1 MVGSR
6 QVPQPRLGMSV
17 AVTWDDEELV
27 VPYREPLAPGT
38 LMQKGL
44 YRLGEVVG
52 EGSFSL
58 TYAAR
63 QRPGKLPVAIK
74 EFFPRGCWRENY
86 RIVPGD
92 PYTPEEFAASV
103 QAFLQEGAY
112 LERFNHPGI
121 VRLLAM
127 FQANGTAYLVEELL
141 EGVSLGVGLN
151 SAGVMPIERVLE
163 AVRQLGESL
172 IEVHEAGL
180 LHSDLKPDNL
190 FITGEGRYVLLDFG
204 TARPYGEDARPT
216 SVPVVSPG
224 YSPLEQ
230 YQKDQRLTPAADV
243 YALACTVYHLLQGYP
258 PPDSRERSRGA
269 HLIPL
274 AQSNAN
280 IEKALAE
287 ALQLHPLR
295 RTPSVGQFLDQL
307 GILRDGFPT
316 PTNWIDGFRLQQER
330 TVHLGATSVL
340 VLDGEH
346 GAVYSGGRDG
356 RLCGFSW
363 PDLRPRI
370 SQAAHRGP
378 VLALAVSGDGRYLV
392 SGGMDGSIK
401 LWSTTEKSDCHWL
414 VSSGPAVRAL
424 RFHPLEGFIVAAL
437 ADGSCRLLSASL
449 SRDLTF
455 DCQQGPLHTLDVHPQ
470 GKLLA
475 TGGETARVHLWD
487 LNSGQLLGSLASA
500 GLVRALR
507 FNQDGSG
514 LLVCSGDCSVGL
526 WDVESQREVRNLF
539 GHRSEV
545 WDACFSCDQMMII
558 TASADSALYG
568 YRADSGRLMMW
579 TEVKEG
585 LTGAI
590 VSDPRQRMLASG
602 GTDGHLRLWTY

>member
-1 MVGSR
+1 
-6 QVPQPRLGMSV
+6 
-17 AVTWDDEELV
+17 
-27 VPYREPLAPGT
+27 
-38 LMQKGL
+38 MQKGL

-74 EFFPRGCWRENY
+74 EFFPRGCWREDY
-86 RIVPGD
+86 KIVAGE
-92 PYTPEEFAASV
+92 PYTPEELTASV
-103 QAFLQEGAY
+103 QAFLQEGTY

-121 VRLLAM
+121 VRLLGM
-127 FQANGTAYLVEELL
+127 FQANGTAYLVEEFL
-141 EGVSLGVGLN
+141 EGVSLGEGLK
-151 SAGVMPIERVLE
+151 SAGAMPLERVLE
-163 AVRQLGESL
+163 AVRQLGEAL
-172 IEVHEAGL
+172 ILVHESGL

-190 FITGEGRYVLLDFG
+190 FITSQGRYVILDFG
-204 TARPYGEDARPT
+204 TARPYGEEAGPT
-216 SVPVVSPG
+216 TVPVVSPG

-274 AQSNAN
+274 ANSNAN
-280 IEKALAE
+280 VERALAE

-307 GILRDGFPT
+307 GIRRAGAADT
-316 PTNWIDGFRLQQER
+316 TNWIEPFRLVQER
-330 TVHLGATSVL
+330 TAHLGATSVL
-340 VLDGEH
+340 VLDSH
-346 GAVYSGGRDG
+346 HQAIYSGGRDG

-363 PDLRPRI
+363 PALAPRI
-370 SQAAHRGP
+370 SQDAHRGP
-378 VLALAVSGDGRYLV
+378 VLALAVSPDGRYLV

-414 VSSGPAVRAL
+414 VSSGPAVCSL
-424 RFHPLEGFIVAAL
+424 RFHPTEGFIVAAL
-437 ADGSCRLLSASL
+437 VDGTCRLLSSSL
-449 SRDLTF
+449 SRELSF
-455 DCQQGPLHTLDVHPQ
+455 DCQQGPLLAMDIHPEGQ
-470 GKLLA
+470 LLA
-475 TGGETARVHLWD
+475 TGGEKGRVHLWD
-487 LNSGQLLGSLASA
+487 LSNGELVGSLASA
-500 GLVRALR
+500 GLVRSLR
-507 FNQDGSG
+507 FNRDGSG
-514 LLVCSGDCSVGL
+514 LLVSSGDCSLGL
-526 WDVESQREVRNLF
+526 WDIESQREVRSLF

-545 WDACFSCDQMMII
+545 WDACFSSDQMMII

-579 TEVKEG
+579 TQVHEG

-590 VSDPRQRMLASG
+590 VSDQVQRLLASG
-602 GTDGHLRLWTY
+602 GGDGHLRVWSY

>member
-1 MVGSR
+1 M
-6 QVPQPRLGMSV
+6 
-17 AVTWDDEELV
+17 TWDGEELV

-38 LMQKGL
+38 RMQKGL

-74 EFFPRGCWRENY
+74 EFFPRGCWRENFK
-86 RIVPGD
+86 IVAGE
-92 PYTPEEFAASV
+92 PYTDAELAASV

-121 VRLLAM
+121 VRLLGM

-141 EGVSLGVGLN
+141 EGFSLAEGLK
-151 SAGVMPIERVLE
+151 SAGTMQVERVLE
-163 AVRQLGESL
+163 AVRQIGEAL

-180 LHSDLKPDNL
+180 LHSDLKPENL
-190 FITGEGRYVLLDFG
+190 FITSEGRYVLLDFG
-204 TARPYGEDARPT
+204 TARPYGEDALPT

-274 AQSNAN
+274 ANANAN
-280 IEKALAE
+280 IERALND

-295 RTPSVGQFLDQL
+295 RTPSLGQFLDQL
-307 GILRDGFPT
+307 GICRRGFPT
-316 PTNWIDGFRLQQER
+316 PTFWIDSFRLELEK

-340 VLDGEH
+340 VLDSQH
-346 GAVYSGGRDG
+346 GAIYSGGRDG

-363 PDLRPRI
+363 PDLRPRV

-378 VLALAVSGDGRYLV
+378 VLALAVSPDGRFLV

-424 RFHPLEGFIVAAL
+424 RFHPQEGFILAAL
-437 ADGSCRLLSASL
+437 ADGSCRLLSPSL
-449 SRDLTF
+449 ARDLTF
-455 DCQQGPLHTLDVHPQ
+455 DCQQGSLQALDLHPR

-487 LNSGQLLGSLASA
+487 LDNGNLVGSLATA
-500 GLVRALR
+500 GLVRSLR

-526 WDVESQREVRNLF
+526 WDIESQREVRSFF

-545 WDACFSCDQMMII
+545 WEATFSCDQLMIV
-558 TASADSALYG
+558 TVSADSALYG

-579 TEVKEG
+579 SQVDEG

-590 VSDPRQRMLASG
+590 VSDPNLRLLGSG
-602 GTDGHLRLWTY
+602 GGDGHLRVWSY